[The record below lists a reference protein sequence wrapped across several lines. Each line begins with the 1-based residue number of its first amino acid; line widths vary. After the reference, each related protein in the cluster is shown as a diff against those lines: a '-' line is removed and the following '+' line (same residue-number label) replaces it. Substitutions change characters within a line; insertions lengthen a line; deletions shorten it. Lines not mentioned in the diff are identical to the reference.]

1 VRLAFAAL
9 AFAPLVAAA
18 QVTQAQPEPAT
29 GFTAKALAHAKR
41 YMVAAGHP
49 LAAEA
54 GLAMLDRGG
63 SAIDAMIA
71 TQLVLTLVEPQ
82 SSGLGGGAFLLY
94 FDARQKRVHAIDA
107 RETAPAGATESLF
120 LRDGQPM
127 PFRDAVVGGRSV
139 GVPGTPR
146 LLEVAH
152 ARNGRLAWKTLFEPA
167 IKLAENGFPVSE
179 RLHRQAGEYRALAG
193 EPAAR
198 AYFFTPDGAPKA
210 AGTVL
215 RNPQLAATLRALAE
229 KGADAFY
236 TGDIARDIVAAV
248 RGHANPGAMTL
259 EDLAAYRVRDV
270 EPLCASYRDRR
281 LCGMPPSS
289 SGGIAV
295 LQMLGI
301 LSRFDMASVRP
312 GSPEAAHLLSE
323 AGRLAFADRN
333 RYVGDDRFVDVPVR
347 GLLDPM
353 YLRSRSMLIDPSKSM
368 GLARP
373 GTPPGTKAAFA
384 DLPEAELAGTSHIS
398 VVDRDG
404 NAVSMTTTIEAIFG
418 SFQMVRGFLLNN
430 ELTDFNATPVE
441 DGRLA
446 ANAVAPGKRPRSSM
460 APFVVQHAAS
470 GALDMV
476 VGSPGGSYIIGY
488 VAKTL
493 VGAIDWKLD
502 LQSAISLPNMQSR
515 NGPTELE
522 KDMKLEP
529 VADVLK
535 SMGHEVRLVEMPSGL
550 QGIRRT
556 SSGLEGAADPRRE
569 GAALGR

>member
-1 VRLAFAAL
+1 
-9 AFAPLVAAA
+9 
-18 QVTQAQPEPAT
+18 
-29 GFTAKALAHAKR
+29 
-41 YMVAAGHP
+41 MVAAGHP
-49 LAAEA
+49 LAAQA

-94 FDARQKRVHAIDA
+94 FDASHKRVHAIDA

-120 LRDGQPM
+120 LRGGQPM
-127 PFRDAVVGGRSV
+127 PFREAVVGGRSV

-152 ARNGRLAWKTLFEPA
+152 ARYGRLPWKALFAPA
-167 IKLAENGFPVSE
+167 IALAEDGFPISE
-179 RLHRQAGEYRALAG
+179 RLSRQAGEYKALAG

-198 AYFFTPDGAPKA
+198 AHFFTSDGTPKP

-215 RNPQLAATLRALAE
+215 RNPELAATLRTLAE

-248 RGHANPGAMTL
+248 RRHANPGAMTL
-259 EDLAAYRVRDV
+259 ADLAAYRVRDV
-270 EPLCASYRDRR
+270 EPLCAPYRDRR

-301 LSRFDMASVRP
+301 LSRFDMAKVRP
-312 GSPEAAHLLSE
+312 GSPEAAHLISE

-333 RYVGDDRFVDVPVR
+333 RYVGDDRFVDVPVQ
-347 GLLDPM
+347 GLLDPA
-353 YLRSRSMLIDPSKSM
+353 YLRSRSMLLDPSKSM
-368 GLARP
+368 GLAKA
-373 GTPPGTKAAFA
+373 GTPPGARTAFA
-384 DLPEAELAGTSHIS
+384 DLPEAEVAGTSHIS

-418 SFQMVRGFLLNN
+418 SLQMVRGFLLNN
-430 ELTDFNATPVE
+430 ELTDFNLTPVE
-441 DGRLA
+441 DDRLA
-446 ANAVAPGKRPRSSM
+446 ANAVAAGKRPRSSM
-460 APFVVQHAAS
+460 APFVVQDAAS

-522 KDMKLEP
+522 KGMKLEP

-535 SMGHEVRLVEMPSGL
+535 SMGHDVRVVEMPSGL

-556 SSGLEGAADPRRE
+556 SKDLEGAADPRRE
-569 GAALGR
+569 GVALGR